1 MKEEIENQE
10 EDVVVPA
17 GALEVII
24 NQELKKVLRTIIKN
38 RIILEIEIIITE
50 NSLIVVGVN
59 LMIEIF

>member
-24 NQELKKVLRTIIKN
+24 NQELKKVLPTIIKN